1 MHAEFRRSGGSVVLD
16 LTLKNGSGGAMSGFH
31 IQFNKNA
38 CGLKPPNTRVEI
50 DSLPP
55 GTCLAFVLLFCANR
69 FASNAEALTAEV

>member
-55 GTCLAFVLLFCANR
+55 GAYALPPSSFVAR
-69 FASNAEALTAEV
+69 IVASKKLDCI